1 MEKSKTTE
9 AVRHENPL
17 MPDERLRQIYTA
29 MVGMRL
35 LEEHL
40 QHRRAGTKRV
50 AKRGDTVYGEEAARA
65 STALSLGAGDLLADC
80 GAAPGMALL
89 LGAELKA
96 LRRSLTAK
104 VAKTKA
110 ATTAT
115 AGAKASTPAVSGEF
129 GRTLPLAT
137 DAEERME
144 RSLGAAAVLKVQ
156 GAGRVLLVYARPEEM
171 RRKVWKRA
179 LGAAGEQELP
189 MIFVALPHSR
199 EGSSMAE
206 GELAQRARSWGVPGF
221 PVDGSDAVALFR
233 VMQESLLRGRTGG
246 GPALLE
252 CIAFARSGEGVRED
266 PVERL
271 AELLLAKGVASEQWT
286 ERTRSAF
293 RKRLTTGSRR

>member
-1 MEKSKTTE
+1 MAKSKTTE
-9 AVRHENPL
+9 AVRHQNPL

-40 QHRRAGTKRV
+40 EPRRAGTKRG

-65 STALSLGAGDLLADC
+65 STALSLGVGDLLADC

-96 LRRSLTAK
+96 LRRSLPAK
-104 VAKTKA
+104 AGKTKA
-110 ATTAT
+110 AAT
-115 AGAKASTPAVSGEF
+115 AASAKASTPDVSGEF

-137 DAEERME
+137 DAEERVE

-156 GAGRVLLVYARPEEM
+156 GAGRVLLVYVRPEEV

-189 MIFVALPHSR
+189 MIFVALPDSR

-206 GELAQRARSWGVPGF
+206 GELAERARSWGVPGF

-252 CIAFARSGEGVRED
+252 CIAFAQPGEGLRED
-266 PVERL
+266 PLERL
-271 AELLLAKGVASEQWT
+271 TELLLAKGVASEQWM

-293 RKRLTTGSRR
+293 QKRLTTGSRR